1 LILSKIDKLVNDF
14 FADFMGFKRLMFL
27 AINCLFLSLP
37 FTGSAQ
43 ELGLF
48 PIRNFNHR
56 DYGGQPQNWAIV
68 QDHRGLIY
76 VANNIGVVEYDGNNW
91 RHISINGALSRC
103 LDVDEEGRIW
113 VGGQDEFGYLAADS
127 SGSIRYY
134 SLMSMVPEYCLPIGL
149 VRQIFAT
156 KDGIFVSSNQ
166 TLLQVKDGAV
176 KNWKPKTFFHRT
188 YKVKDRI
195 FTNQPGYGLTYI
207 HNDSVKLL
215 PSGDFFNSNLIYLM
229 LPFDNDKLLI
239 GTQTNGFYTYNIN
252 AINPD
257 TTISRDSIIVKFL
270 TQDDK
275 FFKENM
281 IYNGI
286 RLPNNIFAIG
296 TSRKG
301 VVIISNKGEVIRRI
315 NQSTGIQDDAIYYVY
330 QDNQDNIWM
339 ALNNGISYSSISSQ
353 LTSWDVS
360 SGLRGSL
367 QSIVRYKQSLYISTN
382 IGIFRMLH
390 NSFKE
395 VEGMNRFSHNLFTI
409 NTKDGNSFLL
419 AGSMDGIFQIE
430 GDKALKIENG
440 KIGAYCFYASK
451 IFPNIVYTGLEG
463 GVGILKY
470 QQGKWIFLGKV
481 ENTTGQV
488 YSILEDNQ
496 GYLWF
501 SVRYKGVSRFNVV
514 NPYQLII
521 EELKLFDNLP
531 FSPKYDDI
539 SISLIDGVV
548 KVATDK
554 GLCRFNSN
562 TLQFVPDSS
571 LGIEFTD
578 GKTGIRILNQDSK
591 ENLWFE
597 AYRSNPNRWIERAI
611 KYPDKTYRRIPA
623 QFRTIPEMIFN
634 DVLSEEYDINWIAAS
649 DGLFRYDGSI
659 GMGNQSLIK
668 VLIRQV
674 IVNQSKII
682 FNGAFAEQSSRSLYK
697 ATNFSQSTSKV
708 AKLRSSDNSIMIY
721 YSSPFFGQTQM
732 MKYSYFLEGYDKTWS
747 EWNSDQKK
755 EYTNLSSGSYKFYV
769 KAKNIFDTESP
780 IVSYTFVIKQPWYQS
795 TASYFIYALILLSI
809 IWLVVNINTR
819 LLKNSNIR
827 LKLLVDERT
836 KELIESQHAIV
847 EKNEELMQQKEE
859 MQVQRDELHEQ
870 NLQITASLEYA
881 QTIQQAILPD
891 LSVLSDR
898 IEHFIIYRPKDVV
911 SGDFYWISR
920 VLAKSK
926 QNEKIFIAV
935 VDCTGHGVP
944 GAFMSMI
951 GSRMLSE
958 IVNERKIHNPAAI
971 LTELN
976 RSVNQALRQDVSE
989 SFDGMDACLC
999 LIEHKLSNQYT
1010 ITYAGA
1016 NRAMYYFQQGI
1027 HKIQTLRG
1035 NRKTIGGIMPD
1046 VDSEF
1051 VNSRIYLNPGDMI
1064 FLNTDGIIDQNNEH
1078 RKKYTASRY
1087 HMSILESIDK
1097 PMNEIGINVSLMFD
1111 EFKAHAFQR
1120 DDITVLGL
1128 KLLENKD

>member
-1 LILSKIDKLVNDF
+1 MGFRKLV
-14 FADFMGFKRLMFL
+14 FL
-27 AINCLFLSLP
+27 GINYFLLSLP
-37 FTGSAQ
+37 LFGSAQ
-43 ELGLF
+43 ELGLY

-56 DYGGQPQNWAIV
+56 DYSGHAQNWAIV

-113 VGGQDEFGYLAADS
+113 VGGQDEFGYLAPDS
-127 SGSIRYY
+127 LGSIHYY
-134 SLMSMVPEYCLPIGL
+134 SLMNMVPEYCLPIGL

-156 KDGIFVSSNQ
+156 NDGIFVSSNQ
-166 TLLQVKDGAV
+166 TLLQVKDGVV

-188 YKVKDRI
+188 YKVAERI

-207 HNDSVKLL
+207 HNDSLKRV
-215 PSGDFFNSNLIYLM
+215 PNGDFFNNNLIYLM

-239 GTQTNGFYTYNIN
+239 GTQTNGFYTYNLN

-257 TTISRDSIIVKFL
+257 TTISSDSIIVKFQ

-301 VVIISNKGEVIRRI
+301 VVFISNKGEVVRRI
-315 NQSTGIQDDAIYYVY
+315 NQSTGIQDDAIYYVF

-353 LTSWDVS
+353 LTSWDLN

-367 QSIVRYKQSLYISTN
+367 YSIVRYKKSLYISTN
-382 IGIFRMLH
+382 IGIFRMVD
-390 NSFKE
+390 NTFKE
-395 VEGMNRFSHNLFTI
+395 VEGMNRFSHKLFKIT
-409 NTKDGNSFLL
+409 TKDGNSFLL

-430 GDKALKIENG
+430 GDKAHKIENC
-440 KIGAYCFYASK
+440 KNGAYNFYASK
-451 IFPNIVYTGLEG
+451 IFPNIIYAALEG
-463 GVGILKY
+463 GVGVLKY
-470 QQGKWIFLGKV
+470 QNGRWIFIGKI
-481 ENTTGQV
+481 EDIKGQV
-488 YSILEDNQ
+488 YSIIEDNQ
-496 GYLWF
+496 GFLWF
-501 SVRYKGVSRFNVV
+501 SVRYKGVSRCNVV

-521 EELKLFDNLP
+521 DQLELFDNLP
-531 FSPKYDDI
+531 YSPKYDDMA
-539 SISLIDGVV
+539 ISLIDGAV
-548 KVATDK
+548 KVSTDK
-554 GLCRFNSN
+554 GLCRFDVNKE
-562 TLQFVPDSS
+562 QFVPDSS
-571 LGIEFTD
+571 LGVEFTD
-578 GKTGIRILNQDSK
+578 GETGIRILNQDSK

-597 AYRSNPNRWIERAI
+597 AYRNNPNRWIERAQ

-634 DVLSEEYDINWIAAS
+634 DVLSEENDINWIAAS
-649 DGLFRYDGSI
+649 DGLYRYDGST
-659 GMGNQSLIK
+659 GLGNQSLIK

-674 IVNQSKII
+674 VVNQSKII
-682 FNGAFAEQSSRSLYK
+682 FNGAFAEQSIKSIYK
-697 ATNFSQSTSKV
+697 ATNFSQSTSV
-708 AKLRSSDNSIMIY
+708 VTRLRSSDNSIMIY
-721 YSSPFFGQTQM
+721 YSSPFFGQTQYV
-732 MKYSYFLEGYDKTWS
+732 KYSYFLEGYDKTWS
-747 EWNSDQKK
+747 EWKTDQKK
-755 EYTNLSSGSYKFYV
+755 EYTNLSSGTYRFFV
-769 KAKNIFDTESP
+769 KARNIFDTESP
-780 IVSYTFVIKQPWYQS
+780 TVSYSFIIKRPWYQS
-795 TASYFIYALILLSI
+795 TASYAIYALILLSI
-809 IWLVVNINTR
+809 IWLVVGINTK
-819 LLKNSNIR
+819 LLKSSNIR

-870 NLQITASLEYA
+870 NHQITASLEYA

-891 LSVLSDR
+891 LSVVSDR
-898 IEHFIIYRPKDVV
+898 IEHFVIYRPKDVV
-911 SGDFYWISR
+911 SGDFYWMSR
-920 VLAKSK
+920 LSPKSK

-976 RSVNQALRQDVSE
+976 KSVNQALRQDVSE
-989 SFDGMDACLC
+989 SFDGMDASLC
-999 LIEHKLSNQYT
+999 LIEHKLANQYT

-1016 NRAMYYFQQGI
+1016 NRAMYYYQQGI

-1064 FLNTDGIIDQNNEH
+1064 FLNTDGIIDQNNEY
-1078 RKKYTASRY
+1078 RKKYTACRY
-1087 HMSILESIDK
+1087 HLSILESIDK
-1097 PMNEIGINVSLMFD
+1097 PMDEIGINISLMFD
-1111 EFKAHAFQR
+1111 EFKANAFQR

-1128 KLLENKD
+1128 KLLEDSE